1 MVKESL
7 GIDRFVPRRTE
18 VQRRFCVDRK
28 KPVITI
34 FNYFY
39 LIFILLII
47 FRNSRP
53 ASASV
58 PADEAAIIYWG
69 LDRGIRGFTFSK
81 YG

>member
-7 GIDRFVPRRTE
+7 GIDGFASRRTE
-18 VQRRFCVDRK
+18 VQKTFCVDRK

-34 FNYFY
+34 INYFY
-39 LIFILLII
+39 LIFIIFII

-58 PADEAAIIYWG
+58 SADEAAIIYWG
-69 LDRGIRGFTFSK
+69 LDHGIRGLTFSK